1 MVKDLTEA
9 EVIVE
14 AQRTSL
20 VDILRKRVSYDG
32 LEGLYNITVRKRV
45 LFILGLLVL
54 TTIASLIALGIGSV
68 DIPVTDTLKVIGHQL
83 FPSFI
88 SGPEKEWY
96 STIIL
101 NSRLPRILM
110 ALITGISLA
119 ISGVIMQ
126 GLLRNPLVS
135 PFTLGVSSAASF
147 GAAMTIVY
155 APMIF
160 GSFYYESMMILGQD
174 ITVRNL
180 LLILFSF
187 IFGLASVILVIL
199 ISGRGDASRSTVI
212 LAGVVISYLF
222 QAGISFAK
230 YISNDEALREI
241 TLWLMGGMW
250 GVTWS
255 SVVVLIPIVA
265 IGFIL
270 MEKLAVDIN
279 ILSSGDDVAS
289 SLGVNVNRLRI
300 RGLTLS
306 ALVTSACLAFTGII
320 GFIGLMAPHICRI
333 FIGNDTRYLMPAAA
347 LMGALIL
354 LISDTVG
361 RVIIRPSQLPVGVIM
376 YIIGGIFFMWLI
388 TRKNWRNMA

>member
-1 MVKDLTEA
+1 MVKELTES
-9 EVIVE
+9 EMLVE
-14 AQRTSL
+14 AQQTSL
-20 VDILRKRVSYDG
+20 YDILRNKVSYDG
-32 LEGLYNITVRKRV
+32 LEGMYIVTVRKRV
-45 LFILGLLVL
+45 MFILGLLVF
-54 TTIASLIALGIGSV
+54 TIVASLLGIGSV

-83 FPSFI
+83 SPSSI
-88 SGPEKEWY
+88 SGPENEWY

-101 NSRLPRILM
+101 KSRLPRILM

-155 APMIF
+155 APAIF
-160 GSFYYESMMILGQD
+160 GSFYYGSVMILGQD
-174 ITVRNL
+174 IIFRNI

-187 IFGLASVILVIL
+187 LFGLASVMLVIVV
-199 ISGRGDASRSTVI
+199 SGRGDASRSTVI

-230 YISNDEALREI
+230 YISDDEALREI

-255 SVVVLIPIVA
+255 SVLILIPIVA
-265 IGFIL
+265 VGFIL

-279 ILSSGDDVAS
+279 TLSTGDDVAS
-289 SLGVNVNRLRI
+289 SLGVNVSKLRN

-354 LISDTVG
+354 LVSDTVG

>member
-1 MVKDLTEA
+1 MTEA

-279 ILSSGDDVAS
+279 ILSSGDDVVS